1 MDAIALGMPVVTN
14 KTAAMAKEIVDN
26 GLGCV
31 FDSSEESM
39 TSALQKSLEQY
50 AEISEK
56 MRRFSENH
64 TIENYTQKLLT
75 YIK

>member
-1 MDAIALGMPVVTN
+1 
-14 KTAAMAKEIVDN
+14 
-26 GLGCV
+26 
-31 FDSSEESM
+31 M